1 MIAAAVSTTPERRPA
16 LLPTL
21 FEISDHLLALL
32 DTLDVVATGEER
44 TLLECEINEAME
56 AEVRKVDGVAQYLA
70 FCEDQQGYAAS
81 EIKRLQARK
90 QSFERKEQRLKEYV
104 QRVLES
110 CGKSKLEGRTATL
123 ALRACPTSVEITD
136 ESVVPEEYKCV
147 VVEESVDKRKVKS
160 ALEAGIEIPG
170 VRLVSDRK
178 TVVRK

>member
-1 MIAAAVSTTPERRPA
+1 MAAAVVSPVSERRPA
-16 LLPTL
+16 FLATL
-21 FEISDHLLALL
+21 FEISDHLVALL
-32 DTLDVVATGEER
+32 DTVDLVATTEER
-44 TLLECEINEAME
+44 TLIEREIGEAME

-70 FCEDQQGYAAS
+70 FCEDQQAYAAS

-136 ESVVPEEYKCV
+136 ESIVPDEYKCV

-160 ALEAGIEIPG
+160 ALEAGIEVPG
-170 VRLVSDRK
+170 VQLVKDRK